1 MNLFL
6 SFQKNSCCC
15 CTGRKLCLEFFLS
28 LNWRTGDCVCHRK
41 KMGCYVRRSHYHL
54 FISSFSAEKGRHR
67 DWEEKKN
74 VNSWAVLVVVV
85 SDLKSSQQTR
95 PHLKLPNLCYKPLQ
109 TLECL
114 QHLLS
119 TFTAVSSFIAL
130 FFSCLSTHA
139 RVVVKGR
146 AKRRGCMKTV
156 KNKKGFLV
164 KRERERRY
172 GGWSIKI
179 VFVVVVFG
187 IGFCRSFLFMDAV
200 GLLWGLWCKVARML
214 VLKRCFEG
222 WITHTR
228 HPFWCTLWCKDVL
241 SRKCMT
247 WMPLLQSCHLLESFD
262 ADVVQD

>member
-119 TFTAVSSFIAL
+119 TFTAVSSFIACIIAL
-130 FFSCLSTHA
+130 FFPLP
-139 RVVVKGR
+139 R
-146 AKRRGCMKTV
+146 
-156 KNKKGFLV
+156 L
-164 KRERERRY
+164 
-172 GGWSIKI
+172 
-179 VFVVVVFG
+179 
-187 IGFCRSFLFMDAV
+187 
-200 GLLWGLWCKVARML
+200 ML
-214 VLKRCFEG
+214 VSSWKEEQKGEAAWKQWR
-222 WITHTR
+222 TR
-228 HPFWCTLWCKDVL
+228 KD
-241 SRKCMT
+241 
-247 WMPLLQSCHLLESFD
+247 F
-262 ADVVQD
+262 